1 MAQMRVQV
9 RFYTLLFI
17 LIIFLSHQ
25 TIPKFYIKILNKA
38 SNRNFFILLLSF
50 FILSLELSTQEIT
63 GEIEGR
69 IIDKNSSA
77 VPGVLINVSSPGL
90 QGTRSTESN
99 SDGLYRF
106 ILLPPGFYTL
116 KFSHISYKPVTID
129 NIQLRLGKTS
139 SIGDLMM
146 IDKPYELEEILIRDS
161 RNLIDPNST
170 VVGGNFTKNEIE
182 ALPLQR
188 DYQFIP
194 LLLPQINTSYYGD
207 KFSSAGATGIE
218 NRYLIDGIEVTDPIW
233 FSRGISLPYNFVK
246 DIEVL
251 RGGYEAQYRSAL
263 GNIINV
269 ITPPGGDKISGQVFG
284 FYTGS
289 RFTANSNSIPGEE
302 PSEGDFSLYDFG
314 LSIGGPLIKETLWLN
329 MAYNPNFQ
337 NEEMMIP
344 GVGNR
349 DDKIISHQ
357 TAGKLSWHLSNKTQ
371 LIFNFTG
378 DFYYQDKVWI
388 SVPSGID
395 TYLNPDPAL
404 IDFKWTQYS
413 PSMRAVHSFSDK
425 FFIEGS
431 FSKYQTNYSQQPAT
445 EIGKEPSFYNY
456 EDGTVSGGLDNS
468 YDIIAVRYNISLKST
483 LLLNDHIIK
492 GGIEYLDNSY
502 NTKRL
507 FHTVEKFSDSLYN
520 FYLVDVDGTVGNK
533 IPSIFIQ
540 DEWRINDSWQIN
552 AGLRWDGQ
560 YIIGSDGKVAQK
572 IIGQYQPRLGIIFT
586 PDRNNEQKIFASYSR
601 FYQELSQYGL
611 PYYYLKDVETSYNSY
626 NHDPRKDPTGAD
638 TLWMLSGQIQ
648 EEISGFRGQYTDEF
662 CLGYERLILND
673 YKFSVQGI
681 YRMLGEGIEDALSG
695 ARQKFVLGNPGRS
708 PLSEY
713 PELTRDYMAFEIV
726 FQKVSNDPFN
736 FSVSYVLSRTYG
748 NYQGLFETES
758 GIPGANVTGAFEYP
772 ETTIDATGL
781 LPYDRNHAFKFYSS
795 YRFDFGLS
803 MGIFF
808 LWMSGTPLNEFGTG
822 SLGWGRIFLQ
832 PRGTAGRTSSI
843 WDLNFRLAYTLPQL
857 ISFDYQARFILDLF
871 HIASQQEAVNYDQL
885 HYLNVDEYGNQS
897 DPNPTY
903 GLPTSFQPPMSLRFG
918 LEVNF

>member
-1 MAQMRVQV
+1 MRDPT
-9 RFYTLLFI
+9 RYCILFS
-17 LIIFLSHQ
+17 LIALFVSRQ
-25 TIPKFYIKILNKA
+25 TFPRIYFKKIKKKLNQ
-38 SNRNFFILLLSF
+38 LLLISLLSI
-50 FILSLELSTQEIT
+50 FIMPLKLFAQEVT
-63 GEIEGR
+63 GKIEGR
-69 IIDKNSSA
+69 IVDENGSA
-77 VPGVLINVSSPGL
+77 ISGVLVNVSSSNL
-90 QGTRSTESN
+90 QGTRTTETN
-99 SDGLYRF
+99 TDGLF
-106 ILLPPGFYTL
+106 TLILLPPGFYTL

-129 NIQLRLGKTS
+129 NIQVRLGRTS
-139 SIGDLMM
+139 EIGDLVMTEN
-146 IDKPYELEEILIRDS
+146 PYVLEEVLIRDS

-170 VVGGNFTKNEIE
+170 VTGGNFTKEEIDP
-182 ALPLQR
+182 LPLQR
-188 DYQFIP
+188 NYQYIP
-194 LLLPQINTSYYGD
+194 LLLPQINPSYYGD
-207 KFSSAGATGIE
+207 RFSSAGATGIE
-218 NRYLIDGIEVTDPIW
+218 NRYLIDGVDVTDPIW
-233 FSRGISLPYNFVK
+233 FSKGISLPYNFVK
-246 DIEVL
+246 DVEVL

-263 GNIINV
+263 GNVVNV
-269 ITPPGGDKISGQVFG
+269 ITPSGGDKISGQVFG

-302 PSEGDFSLYDFG
+302 PNEGDFSLYDFG
-314 LSIGGPLIKETLWLN
+314 LSIGGPLVKETLWLN
-329 MAYNPNFQ
+329 LAYNPNFQ
-337 NEEMMIP
+337 TEEMMIP
-344 GVGNR
+344 GIGNR
-349 DDKIISHQ
+349 DDRIISHQ

-371 LIFNFTG
+371 LIFNITG
-378 DFYYQDKVWI
+378 DFYYENKVWV

-404 IDFKWTQYS
+404 IEFKWTHYS

-456 EDGTVSGGLDNS
+456 ENGTVSGGLDNS
-468 YDIIAVRYNISLKST
+468 YDIFAVRYNISLKST
-483 LLLNDHIIK
+483 FLLNEHIIK

-502 NTKRL
+502 NIKRL
-507 FHTVEKFSDSLYN
+507 FHIVEKFSDSLYYY
-520 FYLVDVDGTVGNK
+520 YLVDVDGNVGNR
-533 IPSIFIQ
+533 IPSVFIQ
-540 DEWRINDSWQIN
+540 DSWRINKSWHIN

-586 PDRNNEQKIFASYSR
+586 PDRNSEQKIFVSYSR

-626 NHDPRKDPTGAD
+626 NHDPRQDPTGAD

-681 YRMLGEGIEDALSG
+681 YRKLGEGIEDALSNE
-695 ARQKFVLGNPGRS
+695 RQKFVLGNPGRS

-713 PELTRDYMAFEIV
+713 PELTRDYLAFEIV

-781 LPYDRNHAFKFYSS
+781 LPYDRTHTFKFYSS
-795 YRFDFGLS
+795 YRFDFDLS

-808 LWMSGTPLNEFGTG
+808 TWMSGTPLNEFGTG

-843 WDLNFRLAYTLPQL
+843 WDLNFRLAYMLPQL

-871 HIASQQEAVNYDQL
+871 GQAVNYDQL
-885 HYLNVDEYGNQS
+885 HYLNADANGNQI

>member
-1 MAQMRVQV
+1 MRIQV
-9 RFYTLLFI
+9 PFNILLVF
-17 LIIFLSHQ
+17 LLLFLSHQ
-25 TIPKFYIKILNKA
+25 TFPLIYIQKINKT
-38 SNRNFFILLLSF
+38 SNRLFLLLLLSV
-50 FILSLELSTQEIT
+50 FISSFETFAQEIT
-63 GEIEGR
+63 GKIEGR
-69 IIDKNSSA
+69 IVDENGSA
-77 VPGVLINVSSPGL
+77 IIGVVVMVSSLNL
-90 QGTRSTESN
+90 QGTRTTETN
-99 SDGLYRF
+99 TDGSYRF
-106 ILLPPGFYTL
+106 ILLPPGFYII
-116 KFSHISYKPVTID
+116 KFSHVSYKPVTID
-129 NIQLRLGKTS
+129 SIQVRLGRTS
-139 SIGDLMM
+139 EVGDFVMTE
-146 IDKPYELEEILIRDS
+146 KAYELEEVLVRDIRS
-161 RNLIDPNST
+161 LLDPNST
-170 VVGGNFTKNEIE
+170 VIGGNFTKNEIE
-182 ALPLQR
+182 PIPLQR

-233 FSRGISLPYNFVK
+233 FSQGISIPYNFIK

-314 LSIGGPLIKETLWLN
+314 ISISGPLIEEALWLN
-329 MAYNPNFQ
+329 LAYNPNFQ

-344 GVGNR
+344 GIGNQ

-357 TAGKLSWHLSNKTQ
+357 LVGKLSWRLSDKTQ

-378 DFYYQDKVWI
+378 DFYYQDKVWV

-404 IDFKWTQYS
+404 IDFKWTKYT

-425 FFIEGS
+425 FFIEGLVS
-431 FSKYQTNYSQQPAT
+431 RYQTNYSQQPAT
-445 EIGKEPSFYNY
+445 EVGKEPNFYNY
-456 EDGTVSGGLDNS
+456 ENGTVSGGLRTS
-468 YDIIAVRYNISLKST
+468 YDEIAVRYNLSLKAT
-483 LLLNDHIIK
+483 LSLNDHIIK
-492 GGIEYLDNSY
+492 GGVEYLDNSLDF
-502 NTKRL
+502 KR
-507 FHTVEKFSDSLYN
+507 FTHTVEKFSDSLYYY
-520 FYLVDVDGTVGNK
+520 YLINADGVVGNK
-533 IPSIFIQ
+533 IPSAFIQ
-540 DEWRINDSWQIN
+540 DSWRINRNWQIN

-560 YIIGSDGKVAQK
+560 FIISSKGDVAQK
-572 IIGQYQPRLGIIFT
+572 ILDQYQPRIGIIFT
-586 PDRNNEQKIFASYSR
+586 PDQNGINKIFASYGR
-601 FYQELSQYGL
+601 YYQELSNVGL
-611 PYYYLKDVETSYNSY
+611 PYYYLEGVETSYRSY
-626 NHDPRKDPTGAD
+626 DHDPRQDPTGAD
-638 TLWMLSGQIQ
+638 TLWTLSGQIQ
-648 EEISGFRGQYTDEF
+648 EEIQGFKGQYTDEF
-662 CLGYERLILND
+662 CLGYERRLMDD

-681 YRMLGEGIEDALSG
+681 YRMLGEGIEDALSNE
-695 ARQKFVLGNPGRS
+695 RQKFVLGNPGRP

-713 PELTRDYMAFEIV
+713 PELTRDYMALEIV

-736 FSVSYVLSRTYG
+736 FSVSYVLSRNYG
-748 NYQGLFETES
+748 NYQGLFETET
-758 GIPGANVTGAFEYP
+758 GLPGANVSVAFEYP

-781 LPYDRNHAFKFYSS
+781 LPYDRTHAFKFYGS

-803 MGIFF
+803 IGTFF
-808 LWMSGTPLNEFGTG
+808 TWMSGTPLNEFGIG

-843 WDLNFRLAYTLPQL
+843 WDLNFRLAYVLPQL
-857 ISFDYQARFILDLF
+857 ASYDYQARFILDLF

-885 HYLNVDEYGNQS
+885 HYLNADESGNQI

>member
-1 MAQMRVQV
+1 MSVRVL
-9 RFYTLLFI
+9 FCCLFALLFS
-17 LIIFLSHQ
+17 FLSYQ
-25 TIPKFYIKILNKA
+25 RFSRFDIINKKKSNQFFIILLFT
-38 SNRNFFILLLSF
+38 FFILPIGLF
-50 FILSLELSTQEIT
+50 AQVVT
-63 GEIEGR
+63 GKIEGR
-69 IIDKNSSA
+69 IRDENSFA
-77 VPGVLINVSSPGL
+77 VSNVVISVTSPVL
-90 QGTRSTESN
+90 QGQRSTQTDEK
-99 SDGLYRF
+99 GYF
-106 ILLPPGFYTL
+106 ILNLLPPGFYTANIT
-116 KFSHISYKPVTID
+116 HITYRPITID
-129 NIQLRLGKTS
+129 SLQVILGKTTYLS
-139 SIGDLMM
+139 DIVL
-146 IDKPYELEEILIRDS
+146 IENPHELEKIIITENKI
-161 RNLIDPNST
+161 LIDPTST
-170 VVGGNFTKNEIE
+170 VAGGNFTKNEIE
-182 ALPLQR
+182 PLPLQR
-188 DYQFIP
+188 DYQYIP

-233 FSRGISLPYNFVK
+233 FSKGISLPYNFIK

-269 ITPPGGDKISGQVFG
+269 ITPSGGDKVSGQVFG

-289 RFTANSNSIPGEE
+289 RFIANSNSIPGEE
-302 PSEGDFSLYDFG
+302 PNDGDFSLYDFG
-314 LSIGGPLIKETLWLN
+314 LSIGGPIIKEALWLN
-329 MAYNPNFQ
+329 LAYNPNFQ

-344 GVGNR
+344 GIGNKN
-349 DDKIISHQ
+349 DKIISHQ
-357 TAGKLSWHLSNKTQ
+357 VAGKLSWHLSNKTQ

-378 DFYYQDKVWI
+378 DFYYQDKVWV

-404 IDFKWTQYS
+404 IDFNWTQYS
-413 PSMRAVHSFSDK
+413 PSMRAVHFFSDK

-431 FSKYQTNYSQQPAT
+431 FSKYQTNYSQLPAT
-445 EIGKEPSFYNY
+445 EIGKEPSYYNY
-456 EDGTVSGGLDNS
+456 ENGTVSGGLDNS
-468 YDIIAVRYNISLKST
+468 YDIMAVRYNISLKT
-483 LLLNDHIIK
+483 TFLLNDHIIK

-507 FHTVEKFSDSLYN
+507 FHTVEKFSDSLYY
-520 FYLVDVDGTVGNK
+520 FYLVDVDGTVGNR

-540 DEWRINDSWQIN
+540 DEWRINESWQIN

-560 YIIGSDGKVAQK
+560 YIIGSDEKVAQR
-572 IIGQYQPRLGIIFT
+572 ILSQYQPRLGIIFS
-586 PDRNNEQKIFASYSR
+586 PDKNNDNKIFASYGR

-611 PYYYLKDVETSYNSY
+611 PYYYLKDVETTYNSY
-626 NHDPRKDPTGAD
+626 DHDPRQDPTGAD

-648 EEISGFRGQYTDEF
+648 EEITGFQGQYTDEF
-662 CLGYERLILND
+662 CLGYERRILND

-681 YRMLGEGIEDALSG
+681 YRMLGEGIEDAISSE
-695 ARQKFVLGNPGRS
+695 RQKFVLGNPGRS

-736 FSVSYVLSRTYG
+736 FSVSYVLSRSYG
-748 NYQGLFETES
+748 NYQGLFETET
-758 GIPGANVTGAFEYP
+758 GVPGANVTGAFEYP

-781 LPYDRNHAFKFYSS
+781 LPYDRAHTFKFYGS

-803 MGIFF
+803 IGTFF
-808 LWMSGTPLNEFGTG
+808 SWMSGTPLNEFGTG

-843 WDLNFRLAYTLPQL
+843 WDLNFRLAYVLPQL
-857 ISFDYQARFILDLF
+857 TSFDYQARFILDLF
-871 HIASQQEAVNYDQL
+871 HIASQQGAVNYDQL
-885 HYLNVDEYGNQS
+885 HYLNADENGNQI

-903 GLPTSFQPPMSLRFG
+903 GLPTAFQPPMSLRFG